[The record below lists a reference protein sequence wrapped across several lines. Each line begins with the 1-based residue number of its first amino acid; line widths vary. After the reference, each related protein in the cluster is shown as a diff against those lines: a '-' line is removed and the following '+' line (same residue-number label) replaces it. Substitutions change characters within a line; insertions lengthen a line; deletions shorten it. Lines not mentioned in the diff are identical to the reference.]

1 MRAFGLSSAFFLSS
15 ALLLTIAPTSSAQEA
30 KDPSSGT
37 GKDLFLQYCA
47 SCHGPEAKGNG
58 PAAPAL
64 KDPPRDLTLIAAN
77 RGGTF
82 PSAEILAFID
92 GRDVSAAHG
101 SREMPVWGK
110 RFGEAVQP
118 GAGAEAVR
126 RGTAKLI
133 VDYLATIEVP
143 AQPKP

>member
-1 MRAFGLSSAFFLSS
+1 MRTFAFSLAFFS
-15 ALLLTIAPTSSAQEA
+15 ALLLTLAPSASTAQGEKDTSSG
-30 KDPSSGT
+30 S

-47 SCHGPEAKGNG
+47 SCHGPEAMGNG
-58 PAAPAL
+58 PAASAL
-64 KDPPRDLTLIAAN
+64 KDKPKNLTLIAAS

-126 RGTAKLI
+126 HGTAMLI
-133 VDYLATIEVP
+133 VDYLSTIQVP
-143 AQPKP
+143 AKP

>member
-1 MRAFGLSSAFFLSS
+1 MRTFAFSLALLS
-15 ALLLTIAPTSSAQEA
+15 ALLLTLAPSASTAQEEKNTSS
-30 KDPSSGT
+30 S

-47 SCHGPEAKGNG
+47 SCHGPEALGNG
-58 PAAPAL
+58 PAASAL
-64 KDPPRDLTLIAAN
+64 KDKPKNLTLIAAS

-110 RFGEAVQP
+110 RFGEAVEP

-126 RGTAKLI
+126 HGTAMLI
-133 VDYLATIEVP
+133 VDYLATIQVP
-143 AQPKP
+143 AKP